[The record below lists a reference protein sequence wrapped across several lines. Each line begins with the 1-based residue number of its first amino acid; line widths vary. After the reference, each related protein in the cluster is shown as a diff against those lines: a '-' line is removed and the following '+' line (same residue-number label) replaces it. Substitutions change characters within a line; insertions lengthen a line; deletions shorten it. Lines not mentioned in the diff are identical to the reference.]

1 MKKFLPLIIAA
12 GAAAF
17 FLLRRGTFARNLVYT
32 FRGIALRG
40 KLLKPEINILIGI
53 QNPSNQRAT
62 IKSFVAVASWQGKP
76 FANVSSFEKVE
87 ILPNTESRLTLKA
100 QPSVFGMFTSV
111 KDALKTGLKGGQIN
125 VKGTVLVDNVP
136 VPVNI
141 TQNL

>member
-17 FLLRRGTFARNLVYT
+17 FLFRRGTFAKNLVYT

-76 FANVSSFEKVE
+76 FANVSSFERVE

-100 QPSVFGMFTSV
+100 QPSVFVMFTSV
-111 KDALKTGLKGGQIN
+111 KEALKTGLKGGQIN